1 MYRYVVPYVEHTC
14 CGTGSNDGQPLPPP
28 VFVSLAAALRPWL
41 FKSKLPLMEIA
52 LDEGRP
58 VVVRLQD
65 RSSVELEGTQQVT

>member
-1 MYRYVVPYVEHTC
+1 
-14 CGTGSNDGQPLPPP
+14 
-28 VFVSLAAALRPWL
+28 
-41 FKSKLPLMEIA
+41 MEIA